1 MCILFALIVNV
12 SYTQLLILVTEESQ
26 DDVFN
31 WHLAHSAKIWSEE
44 YKINKKIIENS
55 GALGKDIFIGLES
68 DLIEFV
74 SEKYNLDTDMLA
86 KEFTSLTHWPIVNH
100 IEKEIYQDVILYEIE
115 FNDVR
120 LHIAKAELDI
130 RKNSVSLYYLVDV
143 SKLYPQSGSDVDTL
157 FLQVFMFLIST
168 IFAIFIGMYLANR
181 AVLPLS
187 QLSNDVDTVEI
198 GQKIVLNRQY
208 YNDEIG
214 ILADK
219 LRAMFQR
226 IDSFVEREKSFSR
239 DASHELRTPITN
251 IQIAVELAKTMPQC
265 SDRKVQAVLNR
276 ISRSNNDM
284 IHLVKTFLLFGREE
298 SKEEEASF
306 FNLHNMAA
314 ESLEKNI
321 YLVNEE
327 FISVINDINENT
339 QIKQPI
345 KILEIVLNNL
355 IRNSFQYTHKG
366 SIKVSGTA
374 QYVQVED
381 TGIGFTYTKNF
392 TPYSVQHESGL
403 GLGLNIVQRI
413 CQLKGWQILIES
425 TLGKGTLIRVNFSN
439 K

>member
-1 MCILFALIVNV
+1 MNIIQSIRFRIIAMCILFALIVNV

-115 FNDVR
+115 FNHVR

-226 IDSFVEREKSFSR
+226 IDSFVEREIL
-239 DASHELRTPITN
+239 LRT
-251 IQIAVELAKTMPQC
+251 A
-265 SDRKVQAVLNR
+265 
-276 ISRSNNDM
+276 
-284 IHLVKTFLLFGREE
+284 
-298 SKEEEASF
+298 
-306 FNLHNMAA
+306 
-314 ESLEKNI
+314 
-321 YLVNEE
+321 
-327 FISVINDINENT
+327 
-339 QIKQPI
+339 
-345 KILEIVLNNL
+345 
-355 IRNSFQYTHKG
+355 
-366 SIKVSGTA
+366 
-374 QYVQVED
+374 
-381 TGIGFTYTKNF
+381 
-392 TPYSVQHESGL
+392 
-403 GLGLNIVQRI
+403 
-413 CQLKGWQILIES
+413 
-425 TLGKGTLIRVNFSN
+425 
-439 K
+439 